1 MAERWV
7 LSAEAWWM
15 HGLRSDPEAE
25 AWLDRASGDGING
38 TDYRALYGV
47 LVDEGV
53 IDLYVFGRCRR
64 PAFYAQDD
72 HHIEVVAVRRRYRGP
87 VPPQVLAAFQPE
99 SQMAER
105 VWFFT

>member
-1 MAERWV
+1 MAERYV
-7 LSAEAWWM
+7 LTAEAWWM
-15 HGLRSDPEAE
+15 RGLRQDPEAE

-38 TDYRALYGV
+38 TDYRALYGA

-53 IDLYVFGRCRR
+53 IDLFVFGRQV
-64 PAFYAQDD
+64 PTFYAQDD
-72 HHIEVVAVRRRYRGP
+72 HHIEVLAIRRRYRGP

-99 SQMAER
+99 HQMAER